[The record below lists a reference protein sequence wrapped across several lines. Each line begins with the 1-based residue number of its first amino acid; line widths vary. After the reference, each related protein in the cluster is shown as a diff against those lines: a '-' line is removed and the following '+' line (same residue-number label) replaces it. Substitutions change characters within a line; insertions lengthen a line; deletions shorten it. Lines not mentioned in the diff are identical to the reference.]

1 LNGAFYINGIADWKK
16 EILNT
21 GGYTDPRGITKATDS
36 HIVIRWIGW
45 RARMYNINDDNAEL
59 GALQSIL
66 YNILSSNMLFDGF
79 DDVFDVP
86 FDEMLAYLTYHLTA
100 GISWHIIYTVLD
112 ISVLVYY
119 NLPAAI
125 PGMIKS
131 RVITQWLRNNT
142 KLLFY
147 RAKCYPN
154 IIICDSFF

>member
-1 LNGAFYINGIADWKK
+1 MNGAFYINGIADWKK

-21 GGYTDPRGITKATDS
+21 GA
-36 HIVIRWIGW
+36 
-45 RARMYNINDDNAEL
+45 
-59 GALQSIL
+59 
-66 YNILSSNMLFDGF
+66 
-79 DDVFDVP
+79 

-112 ISVLVYY
+112 ISVLAYY
-119 NLPAAI
+119 NMPAAI